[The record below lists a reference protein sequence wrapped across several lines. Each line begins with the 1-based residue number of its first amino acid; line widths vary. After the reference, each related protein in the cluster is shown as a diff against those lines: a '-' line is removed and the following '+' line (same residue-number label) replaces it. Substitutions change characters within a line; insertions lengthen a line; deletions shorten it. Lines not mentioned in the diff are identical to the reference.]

1 LGYWELPRPHKGA
14 EKQWHVIAR
23 VTRTI
28 PFGYEVDPDNDK
40 LLQPIIP
47 ELEALEL
54 AKNHILQYTY
64 KEVAL
69 WLTKQTGRY
78 ISGEGLKKRVD
89 IERKR
94 KKAAT
99 IKRKLAKRL
108 QETLQE
114 IKNLEEERI
123 GAYTVKSRAA
133 TA

>member
-1 LGYWELPRPHKGA
+1 MGYWELPRPHKGA

-28 PFGYEVDPDNDK
+28 PFGYKVDPNNDK

-78 ISGEGLKKRVD
+78 ISGKGLKKRVD
-89 IERKR
+89 I
-94 KKAAT
+94 
-99 IKRKLAKRL
+99 
-108 QETLQE
+108 
-114 IKNLEEERI
+114 
-123 GAYTVKSRAA
+123 
-133 TA
+133 

>member
-28 PFGYEVDPDNDK
+28 PFGYEVDPNNDK

-78 ISGEGLKKRVD
+78 ISDAGLKKRVD

>member
-1 LGYWELPRPHKGA
+1 MGYWELPRPHKGA

-28 PFGYEVDPDNDK
+28 PFGYEVDPNNDK

-78 ISGEGLKKRVD
+78 ISGKGLKKRVD

>member
-28 PFGYEVDPDNDK
+28 PFGYEVDPNNDK

-78 ISGEGLKKRVD
+78 ISGKGLKKRVD

>member
-1 LGYWELPRPHKGA
+1 MGYWELPRPHKGA

-28 PFGYEVDPDNDK
+28 PFGYKVDPNNDK

-78 ISGEGLKKRVD
+78 ISGKGLKKRVD

-123 GAYTVKSRAA
+123 GAYTVKPRAA

>member
-1 LGYWELPRPHKGA
+1 MGYWELPRPHKGA